1 MKKFIGYVNGK
12 SFENEEDFNKAA
24 DEAIKNNDGSLAIT
38 SYYKY
43 SNDEDGGEGTVDNK
57 DDGKFVSTHEYFLGT
72 RQPDSITKDGVVYN
86 VPDELKKKLAEASNI
101 KDIKKCIDFHVG
113 KLEDNI
119 KLYSQRV
126 SEYQEKIEKYQNEL
140 YKFYDALKDEE
151 GRKKYYDTLNDV
163 VVDALNKREVEEKEK
178 DDVKDDVKKVEEK
191 NPVTKDSIKEF
202 LGIDTDMS
210 LYSFLKQLGIWR

>member
-43 SNDEDGGEGTVDNK
+43 SNDGDGSEGAVNTK
-57 DDGKFVSTHEYFLGT
+57 ADDKFVSTHEYFLGT
-72 RQPDSITKDGVVYN
+72 RQPDSITKDSVVYN

-119 KLYSQRV
+119 KIYSQKV
-126 SEYQEKIEKYQNEL
+126 SEYQETIEKYQNEL
-140 YKFYDALKDEE
+140 YKFCDALKDEE
-151 GRKKYYDTLNDV
+151 GRKKYYNTLNDV
-163 VVDALNKREVEEKEK
+163 VVDALNKREAEAKEK
-178 DDVKDDVKKVEEK
+178 DDPKNVDEK
-191 NPVTKDSIKEF
+191 NQFTKDSIKEF

-210 LYSFLKQLGIWR
+210 LYSFLKQVGILR